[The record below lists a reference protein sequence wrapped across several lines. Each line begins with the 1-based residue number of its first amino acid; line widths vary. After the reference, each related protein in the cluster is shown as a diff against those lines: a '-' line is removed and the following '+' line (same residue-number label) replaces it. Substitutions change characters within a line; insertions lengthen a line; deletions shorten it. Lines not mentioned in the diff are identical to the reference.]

1 MVAKFYFTRL
11 GRSCYKPELELNFK
25 KPNFNQTIRRKWR
38 QCFFVSGFVIL
49 KRANEQTRKS
59 ELWMQRQAW
68 SQNFS
73 IADPKQVGVPDRARF
88 YSDRP
93 ASQIAMLGLKS
104 RARFMVMSS
113 GSLVWVPIPI
123 QISTHFKW
131 AQLSSRF
138 RFWFNKR
145 VFEASMANYKSAER
159 QLSLSLSFKWRQN
172 TGESLYF
179 VRTKWGLSR
188 KELENCQ
195 RPFSWLNWFSSVR
208 FGSAGWVAVGS
219 SSFGLGVWVLAPK
232 LDFIGRVG
240 VQLNSSMKSARWND
254 KKKKEEEE

>member
-113 GSLVWVPIPI
+113 GSLVWVPIQI

-159 QLSLSLSFKWRQN
+159 QLSLSSSNGAKTLANRCISSELSEGFHEKSSRTVRGRLAGW
-172 TGESLYF
+172 TG
-179 VRTKWGLSR
+179 
-188 KELENCQ
+188 
-195 RPFSWLNWFSSVR
+195 SVQ
-208 FGSAGWVAVGS
+208 FGSAQPVELQLEVRAS
-219 SSFGLGVWVLAPK
+219 GLE
-232 LDFIGRVG
+232 F
-240 VQLNSSMKSARWND
+240 
-254 KKKKEEEE
+254 EF